1 MVNKIEMKIKNICC
15 IGAGYVG
22 GPTMA
27 VIALNCPE
35 IKINVVDLDK
45 NKINLWNS
53 DNLDNLP
60 VYEPGLDKIISKT
73 RNKNL
78 FFSSELKNSI
88 QAADIIFISV
98 NSPTKTDGDGA
109 GFACDL
115 TNVFSCAKDI
125 ARYSKSDKII
135 VEKSTV
141 PVKTVDK
148 LKQIFNSENS
158 SVNFEIL
165 SNPEFLAEG
174 TAVNDLINPDRVLIG
189 GDISKSGKIATQHL
203 VDIYSKWIPKS
214 KILTTNVWSSEL
226 SKLASNAMLAQRV
239 SSINSL
245 SALCSKTG
253 AEIDE
258 LSKAIGMDNRIGSS
272 FLKVSPGFGG
282 SCFKKDMLNLI
293 YLCNYY
299 DLPEVAEYWSQVLK
313 INDFQTNRVVDLV
326 DDYLINN
333 SIKKHIS
340 ILGWAYKK
348 NTNDSRGSTSI
359 PIASR
364 LLQMGYKLNIYDPQV
379 ESKTIINDLEESLA
393 KSVPKTNIFISNEI
407 ESILNLNRPYLIL
420 TEWDEFKNIKF
431 KKDQDIVFDYRN
443 FLNKEKTTLRF

>member
-1 MVNKIEMKIKNICC
+1 MQIKSICC

-98 NSPTKTDGDGA
+98 NSPTKIDGDGA

-158 SVNFEIL
+158 SANFEIL

-174 TAVNDLINPDRVLIG
+174 TAVNDLMNPDRVLIG
-189 GDISKSGKIATQHL
+189 GDTSKSGKIATQHL
-203 VDIYSKWIPKS
+203 VDIYSKWIPIHQK
-214 KILTTNVWSSEL
+214 TMANSSHL
-226 SKLASNAMLAQRV
+226 
-239 SSINSL
+239 
-245 SALCSKTG
+245 
-253 AEIDE
+253 
-258 LSKAIGMDNRIGSS
+258 
-272 FLKVSPGFGG
+272 
-282 SCFKKDMLNLI
+282 
-293 YLCNYY
+293 
-299 DLPEVAEYWSQVLK
+299 
-313 INDFQTNRVVDLV
+313 
-326 DDYLINN
+326 
-333 SIKKHIS
+333 
-340 ILGWAYKK
+340 
-348 NTNDSRGSTSI
+348 
-359 PIASR
+359 
-364 LLQMGYKLNIYDPQV
+364 
-379 ESKTIINDLEESLA
+379 
-393 KSVPKTNIFISNEI
+393 
-407 ESILNLNRPYLIL
+407 
-420 TEWDEFKNIKF
+420 
-431 KKDQDIVFDYRN
+431 YR
-443 FLNKEKTTLRF
+443 

>member
-1 MVNKIEMKIKNICC
+1 
-15 IGAGYVG
+15 
-22 GPTMA
+22 
-27 VIALNCPE
+27 
-35 IKINVVDLDK
+35 
-45 NKINLWNS
+45 
-53 DNLDNLP
+53 
-60 VYEPGLDKIISKT
+60 
-73 RNKNL
+73 
-78 FFSSELKNSI
+78 
-88 QAADIIFISV
+88 
-98 NSPTKTDGDGA
+98 
-109 GFACDL
+109 
-115 TNVFSCAKDI
+115 
-125 ARYSKSDKII
+125 
-135 VEKSTV
+135 
-141 PVKTVDK
+141 
-148 LKQIFNSENS
+148 
-158 SVNFEIL
+158 
-165 SNPEFLAEG
+165 
-174 TAVNDLINPDRVLIG
+174 
-189 GDISKSGKIATQHL
+189 
-203 VDIYSKWIPKS
+203 
-214 KILTTNVWSSEL
+214 
-226 SKLASNAMLAQRV
+226 
-239 SSINSL
+239 
-245 SALCSKTG
+245 
-253 AEIDE
+253 
-258 LSKAIGMDNRIGSS
+258 
-272 FLKVSPGFGG
+272 
-282 SCFKKDMLNLI
+282 MLNLI